1 MPSPPVT
8 LRPATEADYA
18 ALRALDDRLIAEA
31 ALPGAAREDFQR
43 FQRRFT
49 DSALADTDPK
59 SRRIVAE
66 SASGAILG
74 YMHVKPTHDDVLDC
88 ETGYLSIIAVAE
100 AATGQGIGRLL
111 MKTAED
117 WAREQGYPSLLLD
130 VFVSNVGARRLYA
143 RTGFVEDSLRLR
155 KAIAKLAR

>member
-1 MPSPPVT
+1 MPSLPVT
-8 LRPATEADYA
+8 LRPATEADHA

-31 ALPGAAREDFQR
+31 ALPGATREDFQR

-49 DSALADTDPK
+49 DSALADQDSK
-59 SRRIVAE
+59 ARLIVA
-66 SASGAILG
+66 ADDSGAILG

-100 AATGQGIGRLL
+100 AATGQGIGRQL
-111 MKTAED
+111 MEAAED

-130 VFVSNVGARRLYA
+130 VFASNETARSFYSK
-143 RTGFVEDSLRLR
+143 TGFIKDSLRLR
-155 KAIAKLAR
+155 RTI